1 MNKEKYLDKTRLRRR
16 RHVRNKTRGTADR
29 PRLSVTRSLKNISCQ
44 LIDDESGKTITA
56 ASSLEKQFA
65 GKPGGNAEAAA
76 AVGKALAE
84 RALEAGVKQAKF
96 DRGHSKYHG
105 RVAAL
110 ADAAREAGL
119 SL

>member
-1 MNKEKYLDKTRLRRR
+1 MNKEKYLDKTWRRRR
-16 RHVRNKTRGTADR
+16 RHVRNKTKGSADR

-44 LIDDESGKTITA
+44 LIDDETGKTITA
-56 ASSLEKQFA
+56 ASSLEKQFS
-65 GKPGGNAEAAA
+65 GSPGGNSEAAA
-76 AVGKALAE
+76 AVGKVLAE
-84 RALEAGVKQAKF
+84 RALEAGVKQVKF